1 MSAVSVV
8 LCLLAS
14 MICGAAAAEAH
25 HQHYPITAVLVF
37 AVGVGVAW
45 VGVVTL

>member
-1 MSAVSVV
+1 MSGVAVT

-25 HQHYPITAVLVF
+25 NQHYPVTAVLVF

-45 VGVVTL
+45 VGVVAL